1 MRYVF
6 IANPKAGAKSGYAKY
21 KGRISAACEKIGV
34 EYKFLL
40 TEKESDMIEF
50 PRAEGSVGDDVRII
64 ILGGDGALCLAA
76 TGIAGMENVELGCIP
91 CGSGNDYVRT
101 FGGTKGFLDIENY
114 LTAPSRYVDAIK
126 TGHLT
131 SINLCSM
138 GLDAIICDRTNRMKR
153 AKKFLGAGTYTLSV
167 LISMLGRVYNSL
179 RITIDDEYVY
189 EGKFIFSLAAS
200 GQYYGGGY
208 HGAPTADPSD
218 GLLDFVMVRRV
229 SKLRMLTL
237 IGDYKSG
244 KYINSPRFKDIL
256 ITHRGRKMKIECD
269 RPAVVN
275 IDGECFDLS
284 EVTFEVMPRAVRF
297 IVNDAK

>member
-6 IANPKAGAKSGYAKY
+6 IANPTAGAKSGLEKY
-21 KGRISAACEKIGV
+21 KDRLSAACEKIGA
-34 EYKFLL
+34 EYKFML
-40 TEKESDMIEF
+40 TSKKSDLTDF
-50 PRAEGSVGDDVRII
+50 AHSEGLIGDAVRII
-64 ILGGDGALCLAA
+64 VLGGDGALCLAA
-76 TGIAGMENVELGCIP
+76 NGIIGMSNVELGCIP

-101 FGGTKGFLDIENY
+101 FGGVQGFFDAENY
-114 LTAPSRYVDAIK
+114 LIAPSQYVDAIK

-153 AKKFLGAGTYTLSV
+153 TKKIMGSGTYTLSV
-167 LISMLGRVYNSL
+167 LISMLGKVYNSL
-179 RITIDDEYVY
+179 KVTIDDKYKY
-189 EGKFIFSLAAS
+189 EGDFIFSLAAS

-208 HGAPTADPSD
+208 RGAPLADPSD

-244 KYINSPRFKDIL
+244 KYINSKKFKDIL
-256 ITHRGRKMKIECD
+256 ITHRGKKMKIECN

-275 IDGECFDLS
+275 IDGECQKLA
-284 EVTFEVMPRAVRF
+284 EVTLEVIPQAIRF
-297 IVNDAK
+297 IHS

>member
-6 IANPKAGAKSGYAKY
+6 IANPMAGAKSGYAKY
-21 KGRISAACEKIGV
+21 KDRLETVCKKIGA
-34 EYKFLL
+34 EYKFILASKDSDL
-40 TEKESDMIEF
+40 TEF
-50 PRAEGSVGDDVRII
+50 ARAEGLAGDAVRII
-64 ILGGDGALCLAA
+64 VLGGDGALCLAA
-76 TGIAGMENVELGCIP
+76 NGIIGMSNVELGCIP

-101 FGGTKGFLDIENY
+101 FGGVQGFLDVENY
-114 LTAPSRYVDAIK
+114 LVAPSNYVDAIK

-153 AKKFLGAGTYTLSV
+153 TKKIMGSGTYTLSV
-167 LISMLGRVYNSL
+167 LISMLGKVYNSL
-179 RITIDDEYVY
+179 KITIDDEYKY
-189 EGKFIFSLAAS
+189 EGDFIFSLAAS

-208 HGAPTADPSD
+208 RGAPLADPSD

-244 KYINSPRFKDIL
+244 KYINSKKFKDIL
-256 ITHRGRKMKIECD
+256 ITHRGKKMKIECN

-275 IDGECFDLS
+275 IDGECQKLT
-284 EVTFEVMPRAVRF
+284 EVTLEVIPQAIRF
-297 IVNDAK
+297 IHS

>member
-1 MRYVF
+1 M
-6 IANPKAGAKSGYAKY
+6 
-21 KGRISAACEKIGV
+21 
-34 EYKFLL
+34 
-40 TEKESDMIEF
+40 
-50 PRAEGSVGDDVRII
+50 
-64 ILGGDGALCLAA
+64 
-76 TGIAGMENVELGCIP
+76 
-91 CGSGNDYVRT
+91 
-101 FGGTKGFLDIENY
+101 
-114 LTAPSRYVDAIK
+114 
-126 TGHLT
+126 
-131 SINLCSM
+131 
-138 GLDAIICDRTNRMKR
+138 
-153 AKKFLGAGTYTLSV
+153 
-167 LISMLGRVYNSL
+167 

-256 ITHRGRKMKIECD
+256 ITHRGKKMKIEGD

-275 IDGECFDLS
+275 IDGECINLN
-284 EVTFEVMPRAVRF
+284 EVTFEVMPQAVRF
-297 IVNDAK
+297 IVNDVN

>member
-6 IANPKAGAKSGYAKY
+6 IANPTAGTKSGYAKY
-21 KGRISAACEKIGV
+21 KDRLSDACEKIGA

-40 TEKESDMIEF
+40 TSKDSDLTEF
-50 PRAEGSVGDDVRII
+50 ARSEVFLDDDVRII
-64 ILGGDGALCLAA
+64 VLGGDGALCLAA
-76 TGIAGMENVELGCIP
+76 NGIIGMPNVELGCIP

-101 FGGTKGFLDIENY
+101 FGGTQGFLDTENY
-114 LTAPSRYVDAIK
+114 LTAPSQYVDAIK
-126 TGHLT
+126 TGRLI

-153 AKKFLGAGTYTLSV
+153 IKKFLGSGTYTLSV
-167 LISMLGRVYNSL
+167 LISILGKVYNSL
-179 RITIDDEYVY
+179 KITIDDEYVY
-189 EGKFIFSLAAS
+189 QGDFIFSLAAS

-208 HGAPTADPSD
+208 RGAPIADPSD

-229 SKLRMLTL
+229 SKPRILTL

-244 KYINSPRFKDIL
+244 KYINSQKFKDIL
-256 ITHRGRKMKIECD
+256 ITHRGKKMKIECD

-275 IDGECFDLS
+275 IDGECLKLN
-284 EVTFEVMPRAVRF
+284 EVTFEVVPKAIRF
-297 IVNDAK
+297 IRP